1 MRRGTT
7 PTLVLAVTGLN
18 VAELDTIFIT
28 FEQGSLE
35 LTKSKDDI
43 TIDEEANTIKVT
55 LSQEETLKFNAGSV
69 NVQVRGIVADGSI
82 AVASNIK
89 TIKVGNVLLDGV
101 IVPRN
106 EE

>member
-28 FEQGSLE
+28 FKQKSLE
-35 LTKSKDDI
+35 LTKSTDDI
-43 TIDEEANTIKVT
+43 IIDEEANTIKVP
-55 LSQEETLKFNAGSV
+55 LSQEETLKFEVGSAT
-69 NVQVRGIVADGSI
+69 VQIRGLFKDGTTAI
-82 AVASNIK
+82 ASNIR
-89 TIKVGNVLLDGV
+89 TIKVGDVLLDGV